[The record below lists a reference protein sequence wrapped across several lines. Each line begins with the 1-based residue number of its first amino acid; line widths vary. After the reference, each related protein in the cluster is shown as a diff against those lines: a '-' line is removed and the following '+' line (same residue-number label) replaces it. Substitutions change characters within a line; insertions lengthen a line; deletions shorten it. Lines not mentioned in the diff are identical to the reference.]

1 MPVKSVQEFVALA
14 KARPGQINYGSTGS
28 DSATHLAGEMF
39 KTMAGGDL
47 IHVPYKAISQ
57 AQADL
62 LGGQLD

>member
-28 DSATHLAGEMF
+28 GSATHLAGEMF
-39 KTMAGGDL
+39 KTMAGVDL

-62 LGGQLD
+62 LGRQLD